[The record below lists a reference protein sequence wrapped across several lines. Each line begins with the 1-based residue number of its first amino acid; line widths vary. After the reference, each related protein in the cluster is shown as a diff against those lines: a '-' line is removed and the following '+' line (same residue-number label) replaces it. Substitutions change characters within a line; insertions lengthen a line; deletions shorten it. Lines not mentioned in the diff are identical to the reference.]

1 MKYFLSDIIP
11 RLKKFSATLDQ
22 SAFLV
27 DKPWVV
33 SNGSGSLDK
42 LIFRRDGR
50 VHLSSD
56 GTVRDGTWEY
66 LPEAQSLLIDYGDI
80 KKLYRHQYLDQ
91 AVLAL
96 KQDGFSSD
104 DAYFLLA
111 NENVIPDCDAK
122 KYLRDKYFAENN
134 IEIKLLENG
143 EEIVVESP
151 RDSAYQ
157 RALINGVR
165 VPDGNYLVKG
175 NRERIIVENGNIVKT
190 IWKTDYPGEIVIWQ
204 ANYDPSRGDLVDG
217 FTDGSLVIKS
227 HIKYKLEVKDGR
239 VSKAVNITERNIIL
253 FMIIF
258 ILLLIILWVFNL
270 LVI

>member
-56 GTVRDGTWEY
+56 GSVRDGTWEY

-122 KYLRDKYFAENN
+122 KYLQSLMYNKYNV
-134 IEIKLLENG
+134 ITGLLENG
-143 EEIVVESP
+143 KTLEVYRGDNTSRIRIGMDVTIDGDEPKDGIYRSLQTGRAYKIKNGMIFKIIHPVDYQTKDGLTITIEQSYGES
-151 RDSAYQ
+151 
-157 RALINGVR
+157 IEV
-165 VPDGNYLVKG
+165 
-175 NRERIIVENGNIVKT
+175 
-190 IWKTDYPGEIVIWQ
+190 
-204 ANYDPSRGDLVDG
+204 GDLVYIDNKPAKSG
-217 FTDGSLVIKS
+217 KYRLGIMNVIT
-227 HIKYKLEVKDGR
+227 VKNG
-239 VSKAVNITERNIIL
+239 AVAKTS
-253 FMIIF
+253 MI
-258 ILLLIILWVFNL
+258 
-270 LVI
+270 